1 MAVLFSSWLVSLA
14 NLIGLRYGVLERRR
28 YIVFAVVLYLYGLFK
43 SFEGS
48 YMYMY
53 PPPLFYT
60 TYHASVS
67 LYWRILSIIVDNILS
82 HCVLD
87 FNCSGVARPVMM

>member
-14 NLIGLRYGVLERRR
+14 NLIGLRHGVLERRR
-28 YIVFAVVLYLYGLFK
+28 YIVFALVLYLYGLFK

-53 PPPLFYT
+53 PPPFVL
-60 TYHASVS
+60 YHLPRQCVF
-67 LYWRILSIIVDNILS
+67 ILEDSINY
-82 HCVLD
+82 C
-87 FNCSGVARPVMM
+87 R